1 VVSYTINLLL
11 ISTTKRGLD
20 PSSALM
26 AAAVDARNTRH
37 SIASG

>member
-1 VVSYTINLLL
+1 MSYTINLLL

-20 PSSALM
+20 SSSVPM
-26 AAAVDARNTRH
+26 AAAVDTRNTRH